1 MERICT
7 DTLHFLS
14 SAPIK
19 REGVVRVGQCPR
31 FPLSPIDTAPDSGY
45 TEFQRGDSIMKDTI
59 LSVIRLIATPVLLM
73 VLGLILLIHP
83 DSASALVAQILGWV
97 LLIAGVVF
105 AVSAIAGHFDT
116 VGKVLSAVCCFA
128 VGAWLLRNPLMLAAG
143 LGRLA
148 GILLVV
154 RGVQDILNASRYH
167 YGILPAV
174 ITTVLGAVL
183 IALPMATSRFVMSLC
198 GLLVLIV
205 GVAILVDRLKD
216 RRHKE
221 PSESDIIDAL

>member
-7 DTLHFLS
+7 DTLHFLF

-105 AVSAIAGHFDT
+105 AVSAIAY
-116 VGKVLSAVCCFA
+116 
-128 VGAWLLRNPLMLAAG
+128 
-143 LGRLA
+143 
-148 GILLVV
+148 
-154 RGVQDILNASRYH
+154 ASS
-167 YGILPAV
+167 
-174 ITTVLGAVL
+174 T
-183 IALPMATSRFVMSLC
+183 C
-198 GLLVLIV
+198 
-205 GVAILVDRLKD
+205 
-216 RRHKE
+216 
-221 PSESDIIDAL
+221 

>member
-1 MERICT
+1 MGVRILTQEMERICT
-7 DTLHFLS
+7 DTLHFLF
-14 SAPIK
+14 SATIK

-97 LLIAGVVF
+97 LVIAGVVF

-116 VGKVLSAVCCFA
+116 LGKVLSAVCCFA
-128 VGAWLLRNPLMLAAG
+128 VGAWLLRNP
-143 LGRLA
+143 
-148 GILLVV
+148 
-154 RGVQDILNASRYH
+154 
-167 YGILPAV
+167 
-174 ITTVLGAVL
+174 
-183 IALPMATSRFVMSLC
+183 
-198 GLLVLIV
+198 
-205 GVAILVDRLKD
+205 
-216 RRHKE
+216 
-221 PSESDIIDAL
+221 

>member
-1 MERICT
+1 
-7 DTLHFLS
+7 
-14 SAPIK
+14 
-19 REGVVRVGQCPR
+19 
-31 FPLSPIDTAPDSGY
+31 
-45 TEFQRGDSIMKDTI
+45 MKDTI

-154 RGVQDILNASRYH
+154 RGIQDILNASRYH

-174 ITTVLGAVL
+174 ITTILGA
-183 IALPMATSRFVMSLC
+183 
-198 GLLVLIV
+198 VLIV
-205 GVAILVDRLKD
+205 GVAILVDRLRN
-216 RRHKE
+216 RRPKE
-221 PSESDIIDAL
+221 PAESDIIDAL